1 MWSWWNSKTYADNVE
16 EEENESFINA
26 QAIILIVA

>member
-1 MWSWWNSKTYADNVE
+1 MWSRWNSKTYADNVE
-16 EEENESFINA
+16 EGKSFINS